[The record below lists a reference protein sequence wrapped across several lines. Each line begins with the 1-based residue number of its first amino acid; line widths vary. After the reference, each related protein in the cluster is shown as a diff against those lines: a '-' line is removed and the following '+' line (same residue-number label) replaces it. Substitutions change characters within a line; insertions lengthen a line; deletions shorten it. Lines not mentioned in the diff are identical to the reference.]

1 MIKIDIM
8 NENEYT
14 LPFDEKR
21 LSKKIAE
28 KVFEVENISYDFSF
42 TISIVSNKKI
52 KSINNKM
59 RGINKSTDVLSFPNI
74 DLKRPSDIKK
84 YIKIKKKSNA
94 DNMELKSRKI
104 NSQKVLHNQK
114 KEILIDLSIMDMESK
129 TIFLGDVVI
138 SYETMLKQAK
148 DYGHSIKR
156 EYSFLLTHSLLHLL
170 GYDHMVK
177 KDENKMFKKQRLVLS
192 SLSINR

>member
-1 MIKIDIM
+1 MIKIDII

-21 LSKKIAE
+21 LSKKIAQ

-52 KSINNKM
+52 KSINKKM
-59 RGINKSTDVLSFPNI
+59 RGIDKSTDVLSFPYINF
-74 DLKRPSDIKK
+74 DKPSNFKK
-84 YIKIKKKSNA
+84 YIKTKRI
-94 DNMELKSRKI
+94 
-104 NSQKVLHNQK
+104 
-114 KEILIDLSIMDMESK
+114 ILISNWKESIIKPKYIIDPSIMDIDSN
-129 TIFLGDVVI
+129 TIYLGDIVI
-138 SYETMLKQAK
+138 SYDTMIKQAK

-177 KDENKMFKKQRLVLS
+177 KDENKMFKKQELILS